1 MDSEAP
7 TILSGE
13 EESVRSADFDRQLE
27 KLKTRRAEI
36 RRRITLT
43 CNEVAKIIKRVG
55 SRASLNTLI
64 AQARELLYKSEKLN
78 DQICAF
84 KEKVDTAKE
93 FQSQLEY
100 QRAVQDAIEDVDS
113 FSKELFWTDL

>member
-1 MDSEAP
+1 MNSESAAMF
-7 TILSGE
+7 SGE
-13 EESVRSADFDRQLE
+13 EEAVRAADFDRQLE
-27 KLKTRRAEI
+27 KLKARRSEV

-43 CNEVAKIIKRVG
+43 CNEVARIIKRVG

-64 AQARELLYKSEKLN
+64 AQAEELLYKSEKLN

-84 KEKVDTAKE
+84 KEKVDTGKE

-100 QRAVQDAIEDVDS
+100 QRAVQDAKEDVES
-113 FSKELFWTDL
+113 FSDELF

>member
-1 MDSEAP
+1 MNPESA
-7 TILSGE
+7 TIFSGE

-27 KLKTRRAEI
+27 KLRNRRAEI

-64 AQARELLYKSEKLN
+64 AQAEELLYKSEKLN

-100 QRAVQDAIEDVDS
+100 QRAVQDAKEDVES
-113 FSKELFWTDL
+113 FSNELF

>member
-43 CNEVAKIIKRVG
+43 CNEVAKVIKRVG
-55 SRASLNTLI
+55 SRASLKTLI
-64 AQARELLYKSEKLN
+64 VQAEELLLKSEKLN

-100 QRAVQDAIEDVDS
+100 QRAVQDAIEDVES
-113 FSKELFWTDL
+113 FSNELF